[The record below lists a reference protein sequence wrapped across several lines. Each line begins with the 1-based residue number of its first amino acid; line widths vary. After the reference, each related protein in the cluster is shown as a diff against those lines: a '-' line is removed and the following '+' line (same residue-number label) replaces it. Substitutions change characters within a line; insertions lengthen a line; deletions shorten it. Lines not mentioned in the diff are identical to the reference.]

1 MTTDPLQPDQSDPL
15 QAWYRSALGAE
26 VALIEG
32 DCAQRLLA
40 NTFGY
45 YLVQLGAG
53 AVFGEALAASRIRHR
68 IQLSGARSTGAVQGP
83 TVVGDPTALPLASD
97 SIDAILLP
105 HVLEY
110 SDQPEAI
117 LAEVERVLIPEGR
130 LVLLGFD
137 PLSLWGLGRLWW
149 PTRGRSPW
157 NGCFRLAAQVERWL
171 SEQGFEIE
179 VCERALF
186 CPPFVSP
193 RGRRCLAIESLGRR
207 FWPLFGGLYAIRA
220 VKRVATLTSI
230 KPYRAKRHALL
241 PGGAVRPTTRGTGHV

>member
-1 MTTDPLQPDQSDPL
+1 MTTDSLQPDQSDPL

-26 VALIEG
+26 VAGIECDG
-32 DCAQRLLA
+32 VQRLLA

-45 YLVQLGAG
+45 YLVQVGASEG
-53 AVFGEALAASRIRHR
+53 FGEALAASRIRHR
-68 IQLSGARSTGAVQGP
+68 IRLSGARSANAALGS

-105 HVLEY
+105 HVMEY
-110 SDQPEAI
+110 SNQPRAV

-149 PTRGRSPW
+149 PVHGRPPW
-157 NGCFRLAAQVERWL
+157 NGRWRLAAQVERWL

-179 VCERALF
+179 ARERALF
-186 CPPFVSP
+186 CPPFILP
-193 RGRRCLAIESLGRR
+193 RGRRCLAVESLGRR
-207 FWPLFGGLYAIRA
+207 FWPFFGGLYIIRA
-220 VKRVATLTSI
+220 VKRVATLTPI
-230 KPYRAKRHALL
+230 KPYRAKRCALL